1 MAGKNGAIDLI
12 VSKEAQ
18 AQIDL
23 LLKDLE
29 LIEDKIITI
38 SRTGIGKKAGF
49 VDVKSQKELAKSLE
63 ENKRLS
69 VELAASRKELIAAN
83 KKLTG
88 TVKQEKSAYDQLN
101 ASQKTSLKAYNDL
114 LTKKAM
120 GTKLSKEEIAQL
132 KQVEVQLKKNQK
144 AYGQVAAGQ
153 NKLGIS
159 SKRTGVAFDSLGFS
173 VAQLTRESPA
183 FLNSVQTGFM
193 ALSNNIPIFVD
204 EVDRLI
210 KKNKMLKASGEETKS
225 VFKSVGKAF
234 FSMQSL
240 ISLTILLITVLGPKL
255 FEMAKGWWNAGKAID
270 VYAKT
275 QEDLNK
281 VKEDSLKSTAK
292 EIAQLKIM
300 NIAVQDVT
308 KSTKDRQEILNQLR
322 AKYGDDIKHLSDRQI
337 LTKGLADAEEMLAKK
352 MLSRAMADAAAG
364 LIGENTVKLL
374 KLQLEARELATEQEI
389 KSAEV
394 TKLIAQ
400 KEFDRAVARQ
410 NTLNG
415 INDDLITNGLKQ
427 AELMN
432 SNNELMKIAL
442 ENTDGLGKKTKE
454 LGDARERVVAI
465 TGPMLAQFKE
475 EGTMSKKL
483 IENYIEMMKA
493 LGDLEGYQKR
503 LAAAELSDGF
513 LKILQGEDVMLKIA
527 ADSLKDFKAGMAD
540 LPPELQRV
548 ADMLAYL
555 QEVQKNGV
563 ETQKSF
569 QKNLAEAAA
578 IATQSVS
585 ALADIGAGFTSR
597 TIQRLEMEM
606 DAYNERYELQ
616 KDLINKEVDD
626 EASKNQRLEELDK
639 EKRLKQKQIDK
650 KIAEE
655 KKKQAIIDRTAA
667 LFQIAISTAV
677 WATRVGA
684 EASIFGIALQPLIWA
699 LGGLNA
705 AAVLAQPMPQFK
717 DGHLAG
723 TYEGQAMIND
733 GGNIEIMERRGGQ
746 LELSTQKNKIVSM
759 QRGDKV
765 HKDIPSFL
773 NSLPGESITD
783 SLHSASILSAVQ
795 MASAQSNIERRIFDE
810 QFKEAMLETM
820 AKGFGKAR
828 IVNDNRS
835 VGEAVKEAI
844 SEQNYTKNFL

>member
-1 MAGKNGAIDLI
+1 M
-12 VSKEAQ
+12 E
-18 AQIDL
+18 
-23 LLKDLE
+23 
-29 LIEDKIITI
+29 
-38 SRTGIGKKAGF
+38 
-49 VDVKSQKELAKSLE
+49 
-63 ENKRLS
+63 
-69 VELAASRKELIAAN
+69 
-83 KKLTG
+83 
-88 TVKQEKSAYDQLN
+88 
-101 ASQKTSLKAYNDL
+101 
-114 LTKKAM
+114 
-120 GTKLSKEEIAQL
+120 
-132 KQVEVQLKKNQK
+132 
-144 AYGQVAAGQ
+144 
-153 NKLGIS
+153 
-159 SKRTGVAFDSLGFS
+159 
-173 VAQLTRESPA
+173 
-183 FLNSVQTGFM
+183 
-193 ALSNNIPIFVD
+193 
-204 EVDRLI
+204 
-210 KKNKMLKASGEETKS
+210 
-225 VFKSVGKAF
+225 
-234 FSMQSL
+234 
-240 ISLTILLITVLGPKL
+240 
-255 FEMAKGWWNAGKAID
+255 
-270 VYAKT
+270 
-275 QEDLNK
+275 
-281 VKEDSLKSTAK
+281 
-292 EIAQLKIM
+292 
-300 NIAVQDVT
+300 
-308 KSTKDRQEILNQLR
+308 
-322 AKYGDDIKHLSDRQI
+322 
-337 LTKGLADAEEMLAKK
+337 
-352 MLSRAMADAAAG
+352 
-364 LIGENTVKLL
+364 
-374 KLQLEARELATEQEI
+374 
-389 KSAEV
+389 
-394 TKLIAQ
+394 
-400 KEFDRAVARQ
+400 
-410 NTLNG
+410 
-415 INDDLITNGLKQ
+415 
-427 AELMN
+427 
-432 SNNELMKIAL
+432 
-442 ENTDGLGKKTKE
+442 
-454 LGDARERVVAI
+454 
-465 TGPMLAQFKE
+465 
-475 EGTMSKKL
+475 
-483 IENYIEMMKA
+483 
-493 LGDLEGYQKR
+493 
-503 LAAAELSDGF
+503 
-513 LKILQGEDVMLKIA
+513 
-527 ADSLKDFKAGMAD
+527 D
-540 LPPELQRV
+540 LPPQLQAMVDLLIELQ
-548 ADMLAYL
+548 
-555 QEVQKNGV
+555 EIQKKGDD
-563 ETQKSF
+563 TQKSF

-578 IATQSVS
+578 IAMQSIS

-616 KDLINKEVDD
+616 KELIEKEVDD